1 MTSPGR
7 NRIEVYRDHAGE
19 WRWRH
24 IVNGEKTSEPGEGF
38 TRRWSAKRSA
48 RREYPGVPLVVV
60 K

>member
-1 MTSPGR
+1 MTTLGHV
-7 NRIEVYRDHAGE
+7 EVYRGADRAYYWRRVAG
-19 WRWRH
+19 
-24 IVNGEKTSEPGEGF
+24 NGQITATGSEGF